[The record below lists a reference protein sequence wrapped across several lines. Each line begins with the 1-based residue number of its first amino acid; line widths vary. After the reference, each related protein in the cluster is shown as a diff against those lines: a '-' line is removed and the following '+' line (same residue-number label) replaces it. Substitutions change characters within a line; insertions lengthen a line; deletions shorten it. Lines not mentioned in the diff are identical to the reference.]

1 VTQEVLRD
9 GIERLVSFYD
19 VN

>member
-1 VTQEVLRD
+1 MELR
-9 GIERLVSFYD
+9 EKLVSFYD